1 MFEGVLPAI
10 ITPFKR
16 NPSMGLDIPGLERNL
31 GFLLSC
37 GVHGIVPC
45 GSTGESAT
53 LTFEEHE
60 KVIKVTV
67 DKVNGKVPVLAG
79 TGSNNTAEAV
89 KLTKAAKD
97 IGADGALV
105 ISPYYNKPNR
115 AGLVKHFTK
124 IADLDIPV
132 VMYNVPGRTGQNLE
146 PDLIAEL
153 AQHPNIWGI
162 KEASGN
168 IAQISRII
176 EETQDDDFIVMSG
189 DDNITLPIMAL
200 GGSGVI
206 SVAANVD
213 PTRMVEMYEAVLHGD
228 YQKAMVLNFAL
239 SPLFRSMFID
249 TNPIPVK
256 KAVELMGMAGGPVRL
271 PLDELD
277 AKKTE
282 QLKKVLSTIP
292 VNRALKRTG
301 TKAVTVKSAPVKAMP
316 VKKAAAKTAMPKKAP
331 AKPSAV
337 KKTVPKKPAAKPRI
351 R

>member
-16 NPSMGLDIPGLERNL
+16 NPAMSLDVPGLEQNI

-37 GVHGIVPC
+37 GIHGIVPC

-60 KVIKVTV
+60 KVIRVTV
-67 DKVNGKVPVLAG
+67 DKTNGKIPVLAG
-79 TGSNNTAEAV
+79 TGSNNTAEAIR
-89 KLTKAAKD
+89 LTKAAKD
-97 IGADGALV
+97 LGADGVLV

-115 AGLVKHFTK
+115 AGLVKHYTK
-124 IADLDIPV
+124 LADLDIPV
-132 VMYNVPGRTGQNLE
+132 VVYNVPGRTGQNLE

-153 AQHPNIWGI
+153 AQHPNIVGV

-168 IAQISRII
+168 IGQISRII
-176 EETQDDDFIVMSG
+176 EETQDEDFVVISG
-189 DDNITLPIMAL
+189 DDNITVPIMAL
-200 GGSGVI
+200 GGAGVI

-213 PTRMVEMYEAVLHGD
+213 PKRMVAMYEAMRNGD
-228 YQKAMVLNFAL
+228 YQKALVLHFAL

-256 KAVELMGMAGGPVRL
+256 KAVELAGMAAGPVRL

-277 AKKTE
+277 AKRTE
-282 QLKKVLSTIP
+282 QLKKILATIP
-292 VNRALKRTG
+292 
-301 TKAVTVKSAPVKAMP
+301 
-316 VKKAAAKTAMPKKAP
+316 AKTAAKQAVQKSVSLKKGA
-331 AKPSAV
+331 AQKSAV
-337 KKTVPKKPAAKPRI
+337 KRQ
-351 R
+351 RR